1 MWGWIIGNSYNEMVR
16 IARIT
21 NEGSENMEST
31 ERLTVKEFGEIKAL
45 VDKAITASNKM
56 TAGPYIK
63 RLEFMEKT
71 LNIEPYKRIVFGE
84 LVSYVST
91 ASGQVRN
98 KEHWIDAVN
107 QSISS

>member
-1 MWGWIIGNSYNEMVR
+1 MVK
-16 IARIT
+16 ITRIT
-21 NEGSENMEST
+21 NSGSENMESKGK
-31 ERLTVKEFGEIKAL
+31 LTVKEFEEIKVL

-56 TAGPYIK
+56 TAEPYIK
-63 RLEFMEKT
+63 RLDFMGRT

-107 QSISS
+107 QSIFKLKPSSEDMET